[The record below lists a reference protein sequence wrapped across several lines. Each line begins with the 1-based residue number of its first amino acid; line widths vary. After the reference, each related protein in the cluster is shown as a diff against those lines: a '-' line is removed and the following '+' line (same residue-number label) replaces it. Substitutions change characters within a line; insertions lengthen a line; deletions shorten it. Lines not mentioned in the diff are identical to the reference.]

1 MVAWWTTPFVVWVG
15 LVEQA
20 LLLNTNARE
29 HACNTK
35 RKLLGLKLLGLKQ
48 ALHGGG
54 STEQQALYAI
64 DQWTPSILS
73 E

>member
-1 MVAWWTTPFVVWVG
+1 MKSLLLEAFRSWVG

-48 ALHGGG
+48 ALYGG
-54 STEQQALYAI
+54 
-64 DQWTPSILS
+64 
-73 E
+73 

>member
-48 ALHGGG
+48 VLHGG
-54 STEQQALYAI
+54 
-64 DQWTPSILS
+64 
-73 E
+73 